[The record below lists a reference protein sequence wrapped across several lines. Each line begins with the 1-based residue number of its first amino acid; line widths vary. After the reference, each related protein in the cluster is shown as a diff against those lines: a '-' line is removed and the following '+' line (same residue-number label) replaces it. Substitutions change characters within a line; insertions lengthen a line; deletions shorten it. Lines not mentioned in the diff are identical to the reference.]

1 MKEEIAVRKINSNNN
16 HKVRN
21 ILIGIFSFFIVLGLF
36 IVYGPWHGFRDF
48 WITTAMTTM
57 NHQYLATWIYSDET
71 IASVMANNKVIENNE
86 NIDMDMIQIYDN
98 TSKTNVYKDE
108 YDKQV
113 LEHEA
118 GAIYKYFKVEGYN
131 FDAYMAAIYD
141 ASKISVVHTKY
152 MGSMGQYLTDMA
164 RENDAVVAI
173 NGGAFVDINGLS
185 NGGEPSGILIE
196 DGKIIQATRNRM
208 YGGGVIGFTND
219 NKLYLGDVS
228 AQTAINA
235 GVRDAVE
242 FGPFLIV
249 NGKPSFVKGNGGF
262 GIHPRSAIGQRQ
274 DGVVLFLVVDGRR
287 IDSIGAS
294 MKDLTDIMVK
304 YGAYNA
310 SNLDGGNS
318 SVLVIN
324 NKIVNRPINWDNLEQ
339 TRPIATGF
347 IVKK

>member
-1 MKEEIAVRKINSNNN
+1 MKEEIAVKKIRPKKK

-21 ILIGIFSFFIVLGLF
+21 IILSVIFFGIFSGLF
-36 IVYGPWHGFRDF
+36 LLYGPWHGFRDF

-57 NHQYLATWIYSDET
+57 NHKYLATWLYSEKT
-71 IASVMANNKVIENNE
+71 INSVLDKNKVVETDQLIDTSMIE
-86 NIDMDMIQIYDN
+86 IYDDKVSSN
-98 TSKTNVYKDE
+98 IYKDE
-108 YDKQV
+108 YDRQV
-113 LEHEA
+113 LEHEE
-118 GAIYKYFKVEGYN
+118 GEIYKYFKVEGYN

-141 ASKISVVHTKY
+141 PSKISVVHSKY
-152 MGSMGQYLTDMA
+152 LGTTGQYLTDMA

-185 NGGEPSGILIE
+185 NGGQVNGILIE
-196 DGKIIQATRNRM
+196 DGEILSYRRNRDH
-208 YGGGVIGFTND
+208 GGGVIGFTND
-219 NKLYLGDVS
+219 NKLFLGNVS
-228 AQTAINA
+228 ATEAVEA
-235 GVRDAVE
+235 GVRDGVE

-249 NGKPSFVKGNGGF
+249 NGEKSAIVGNGGY
-262 GIHPRSAIGQRQ
+262 GIHPRSAIGQRR

-287 IDSIGAS
+287 VDSMGAS
-294 MKDLTDIMVK
+294 IKDLIDIMYK

-339 TRPIATGF
+339 TRPIASGF
-347 IVKK
+347 IVTK